1 MNANVIMLLIG
12 IALSVVYIL
21 MYLANT
27 KKYEAYVNGV
37 DTEFYSLADTFVI
50 GFAIVDMFKLNE
62 REKDYKKRLKLEE
75 FFSKQYLEFNYMVY
89 RAAKISYVA
98 LVLPVSFLVSAL
110 VKSPVFVLLGLLLAF
125 LMVYYVDLRLDSQ
138 IEEQRQE
145 ILLDYP
151 NVLSKMAL
159 LVNSGMMLR
168 EAWRV
173 VSESGNRKLYR
184 EMQNAVHNMD
194 NGYSDIQAFEEFA
207 DACKINE
214 IKKFVSI
221 ICQNIEKGSGE
232 LVHIMKEL
240 SIEAWT
246 TKKNVARARGASA
259 STKLILPIMISFA
272 GIIIM
277 IIVPIM
283 MGMSM

>member
-1 MNANVIMLLIG
+1 
-12 IALSVVYIL
+12 
-21 MYLANT
+21 
-27 KKYEAYVNGV
+27 
-37 DTEFYSLADTFVI
+37 
-50 GFAIVDMFKLNE
+50 
-62 REKDYKKRLKLEE
+62 
-75 FFSKQYLEFNYMVY
+75 
-89 RAAKISYVA
+89 
-98 LVLPVSFLVSAL
+98 
-110 VKSPVFVLLGLLLAF
+110 
-125 LMVYYVDLRLDSQ
+125 
-138 IEEQRQE
+138 
-145 ILLDYP
+145 
-151 NVLSKMAL
+151 
-159 LVNSGMMLR
+159 
-168 EAWRV
+168 WRV

-207 DACKINE
+207 EACKINE

-221 ICQNIEKGSGE
+221 ICQNIEKGSSE